1 MTKIESVD
9 QNVRW
14 DPHVLSCRP
23 PHAKV
28 KGRKKVMVPVMM
40 MKIIIITMMTM
51 AMMKNRSKE
60 TRVVLVIIDLDQVVE
75 KFVHRPY

>member
-1 MTKIESVD
+1 MPIIANLGGVDLMTKIESVD

-28 KGRKKVMVPVMM
+28 KGRKKAMLLVMVMMLVMR
-40 MKIIIITMMTM
+40 TM
-51 AMMKNRSKE
+51 
-60 TRVVLVIIDLDQVVE
+60 VLVMAVRSMVVNTQQSTG
-75 KFVHRPY
+75 